1 MSWGQA
7 EERRARGILAGF
19 ELVRGDRR
27 SLEWAV
33 LKEGRRY
40 TEGP

>member
-1 MSWGQA
+1 MSWGEP
-7 EERRARGILAGF
+7 EERRRAASLAGF

-27 SLEWAV
+27 SLAWAV